1 MNTVHNVEVE
11 TAEAALKQAMMTSDV
26 PTLEQLLSDDL
37 LFTNHLGQRMTK
49 QDDLA
54 AHRSGKMAINH
65 LELFDQ
71 DIKMLGTV
79 AIVNVAA
86 HIGGTFAG
94 TPFEETLRFTR
105 VWQAM
110 APGTWQI
117 IAAQATAVANP
128 E

>member
-1 MNTVHNVEVE
+1 MSTAHNTEIE
-11 TAEAALKQAMMTSDV
+11 TAEAALRQAMMASDV
-26 PTLEQLLSDDL
+26 STLEQLLSDDL
-37 LFTNHLGQRMTK
+37 VFTNHLGQRMSK

-71 DIKMLGTV
+71 HIKMLGTIAV
-79 AIVNVAA
+79 VNVAA
-86 HIGGTFAG
+86 RIVGTFAG

-110 APGTWQI
+110 APGTWQV
-117 IAAQATAVANP
+117 IAAHATAVVTP